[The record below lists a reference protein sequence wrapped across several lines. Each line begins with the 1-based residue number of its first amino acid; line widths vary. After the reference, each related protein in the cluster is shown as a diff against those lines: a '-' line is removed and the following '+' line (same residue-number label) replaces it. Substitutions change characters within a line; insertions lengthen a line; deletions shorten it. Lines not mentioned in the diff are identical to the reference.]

1 MVISAKKLIWKKY
14 NMFKDKIVFITGG
27 SRGIGK
33 AVALEFAKHDATVIF
48 NYTNSDDSANET
60 IRLMKEINSQGTFE
74 AVKFDISITSDSDEK
89 IGAILDKY
97 GRIDILINNAGITR
111 DSLFMRMK
119 ESQWDEVFNVNAK
132 GVFNCTKNVVRSMVK
147 NQYGKIISITSVVGE
162 MGNPGQVNYSST
174 KSAIFGF
181 TKSLAKELGSK
192 NINVNAISPG
202 FIETDITEGL
212 PDAIKQKYMEM
223 IPLAKFG
230 QAEDVAKSVLF
241 LASDDSSYITGEI
254 LKINGGLYT

>member
-1 MVISAKKLIWKKY
+1 MLNGKVAL
-14 NMFKDKIVFITGG
+14 ITGG

-33 AVALEFAKHDATVIF
+33 SVSIELAKAGAIVIINYANSERSAKEVLNIVEESGGTGEILQF
-48 NYTNSDDSANET
+48 NVSDT
-60 IRLMKEINSQGTFE
+60 IVVE
-74 AVKFDISITSDSDEK
+74 EK
-89 IGAILDKY
+89 IKYILEKY
-97 GRIDILINNAGITR
+97 EKIDILVNNAGITR

-119 ESQWDEVFNVNAK
+119 EQQWHEVFEVNTK

-147 NQYGKIISITSVVGE
+147 NQYGKIINITSVVGE
-162 MGNPGQVNYSST
+162 MGNPGQANYSST
-174 KSAIFGF
+174 KSAIMGF

-202 FIETDITEGL
+202 FIETDITDVL
-212 PDAIKQKYMEM
+212 PDSVKEKYKEI
-223 IPLAKFG
+223 IPLSRFG
-230 QAEDVAKSVLF
+230 IPEDVAKAVLF

>member
-1 MVISAKKLIWKKY
+1 MLNGKVAL
-14 NMFKDKIVFITGG
+14 ITGG

-33 AVALEFAKHDATVIF
+33 SVSIELAKAGAIVIINYSNSESSAKEALNIVEESGGTGEILQF
-48 NYTNSDDSANET
+48 NVSDT
-60 IRLMKEINSQGTFE
+60 IVVE
-74 AVKFDISITSDSDEK
+74 EK
-89 IGAILDKY
+89 IKYILEKY
-97 GRIDILINNAGITR
+97 EKIDILVNNAGITR

-119 ESQWDEVFNVNAK
+119 EQQWDEVFEVNTK

-147 NQYGKIISITSVVGE
+147 NQYGKIINITSVVGE
-162 MGNPGQVNYSST
+162 MGNPGQANYSST
-174 KSAIFGF
+174 KSAIMGF

-202 FIETDITEGL
+202 FIETDITDVL
-212 PDAIKQKYMEM
+212 PDSVKEKYKEI
-223 IPLAKFG
+223 IPLSRFG
-230 QAEDVAKSVLF
+230 IPEDVAKAVLF

>member
-1 MVISAKKLIWKKY
+1 
-14 NMFKDKIVFITGG
+14 MFKDKVVLITGG

-33 AVALEFAKHDATVIF
+33 AVALEFAKANANVII
-48 NYTNSDDSANET
+48 NYTASDETANKTINEMQSLNSNGS
-60 IRLMKEINSQGTFE
+60 FE
-74 AVKFDISITSDSDEK
+74 AVKFDVSNYDETEHK
-89 IGAILDKY
+89 IKY
-97 GRIDILINNAGITR
+97 IQEKYKKIDILVNNAGITR

-119 ESQWDEVFNVNAK
+119 ESQWDEVFDVNIK
-132 GVFNCTKNVVRSMVK
+132 GIFNCTKNVVRSMIK
-147 NQYGKIISITSVVGE
+147 NQYGKIISISSVVGE
-162 MGNPGQVNYSST
+162 MGNPGQANYSST

-202 FIETDITEGL
+202 FIETDITDVL
-212 PDAIKQKYMEM
+212 PESIKNKYMEM

-230 QAEDVAKSVLF
+230 SPNDVAKSVLF

>member
-1 MVISAKKLIWKKY
+1 MCHRKCKHFWPSQITKLNIFCEHSTQ
-14 NMFKDKIVFITGG
+14 NM
-27 SRGIGK
+27 
-33 AVALEFAKHDATVIF
+33 H
-48 NYTNSDDSANET
+48 
-60 IRLMKEINSQGTFE
+60 
-74 AVKFDISITSDSDEK
+74 
-89 IGAILDKY
+89 
-97 GRIDILINNAGITR
+97 
-111 DSLFMRMK
+111 
-119 ESQWDEVFNVNAK
+119 
-132 GVFNCTKNVVRSMVK
+132 
-147 NQYGKIISITSVVGE
+147 
-162 MGNPGQVNYSST
+162 P
-174 KSAIFGF
+174 AIFGF